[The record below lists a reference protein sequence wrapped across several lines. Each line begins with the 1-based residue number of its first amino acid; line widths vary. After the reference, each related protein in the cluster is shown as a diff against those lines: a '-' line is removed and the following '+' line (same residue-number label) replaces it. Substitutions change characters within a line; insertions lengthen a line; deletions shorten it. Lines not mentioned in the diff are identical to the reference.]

1 MSNDPLRIDT
11 EVVELVL
18 RRFLHDEITKAGFNR
33 GVIGL
38 SGGIDSALSCF
49 LAAAALGPENILALR
64 MPYKDSSEDSLDH
77 AQLVVDEVG
86 VTCETVNITSIVSP
100 LLSLSPGIDA
110 NRRGNIMARTRM
122 TILYDRS
129 AAWQGLVIGSSN
141 KSELLL
147 GYGTLF
153 GDLAS
158 AVNPLGDLY
167 KTQVRQLA
175 TAIGVP
181 PVIIE
186 KEPSADLIPGQTD
199 EGDLGF
205 SYADVDQILY
215 LLVDRRFSPEEV
227 EAAGYEAEF
236 IQNVLKMVNSSHFKR
251 RPPVIAK
258 VSERTIGHDFRYLR
272 DSGL

>member
-64 MPYKDSSEDSLDH
+64 MPYKDSSENSLDH

>member
-258 VSERTIGHDFRYLR
+258 VSERTIGHDFRYLC

>member
-1 MSNDPLRIDT
+1 MSLDPLRIDAD
-11 EVVELVL
+11 VVELVL
-18 RRFLHDEITKAGFNR
+18 RRFLYDEITKAGFIR

-38 SGGIDSALSCF
+38 SGGVDSALACY
-49 LAAAALGPENILALR
+49 LASAALGPENILALR
-64 MPYKDSSEDSLDH
+64 MPYQHSSPDSLEH
-77 AQLVVDEVG
+77 AQLVVDELG
-86 VTCETVNITSIVSP
+86 VACETIDITRIVNP
-100 LLSLSPGIDA
+100 LFSMSPGIDD

-122 TILYDRS
+122 AILYDRS
-129 AAWQGLVIGSSN
+129 AAWQGLVIGTSN
-141 KSELLL
+141 KSEMLL

-175 TAIGVP
+175 KAVGVP
-181 PVIIE
+181 QVIIE
-186 KEPSADLIPGQTD
+186 KKPSADLIPEQTD

-205 SYADVDQILY
+205 TYADVDQVLY
-215 LLVDRRFSPEEV
+215 LLVDKRYSPEEV
-227 EAAGYEAEF
+227 EAAGYEAKF
-236 IQNVLKMVNSSHFKR
+236 IQKVLKMINSSHFKR
-251 RPPVIAK
+251 RLPVIAK

>member
-1 MSNDPLRIDT
+1 MSIDPLRIDT

-18 RRFLHDEITKAGFNR
+18 RRFLHDEITKAGFSR

-38 SGGIDSALSCF
+38 SGGIDSSLSCF

-77 AQLVVDEVG
+77 AQLVVDELG
-86 VTCETVNITSIVSP
+86 VTCETVNITGIVSP
-100 LLSLSPGIDA
+100 LFSLSPGMDA

-129 AAWQGLVIGSSN
+129 AAWHGLVVGSSN

-158 AVNPLGDLY
+158 ALNPLGDLY

>member
-1 MSNDPLRIDT
+1 MSIDPLRIDT

-18 RRFLHDEITKAGFNR
+18 RRFLHDEITKAGFSR

-77 AQLVVDEVG
+77 AQLVVDELG
-86 VTCETVNITSIVSP
+86 VTCETINITSIVSP
-100 LLSLSPGIDA
+100 LFSLSPGMDA

>member
-18 RRFLHDEITKAGFNR
+18 RRFLHDEITKARFSR

-64 MPYKDSSEDSLDH
+64 MPYKDSSQDSLDH
-77 AQLVVDEVG
+77 AQLVVDELG
-86 VTCETVNITSIVSP
+86 VTCETINITSIVSP
-100 LLSLSPGIDA
+100 LFSLSPGMDA

>member
-1 MSNDPLRIDT
+1 MSIDPLRIDT

-18 RRFLHDEITKAGFNR
+18 RRFLHDEITKAGFSR

-77 AQLVVDEVG
+77 AQLVVDELG
-86 VTCETVNITSIVSP
+86 VTCETINITSIVSP
-100 LLSLSPGIDA
+100 LFSLSPGIDA
-110 NRRGNIMARTRM
+110 NRRGNIMSRTRM

-227 EAAGYEAEF
+227 AAAGYEAEF
-236 IQNVLKMVNSSHFKR
+236 IQKVLKMVNSSHFKR

>member
-1 MSNDPLRIDT
+1 MSNDPLCIDT

-64 MPYKDSSEDSLDH
+64 MPYKDSSENSLDH

>member
-77 AQLVVDEVG
+77 AQLVVDELG

>member
-1 MSNDPLRIDT
+1 MSIDPLRIDT

-64 MPYKDSSEDSLDH
+64 MPYKDSSENSLDH

>member
-18 RRFLHDEITKAGFNR
+18 RRFLHDEITKAGFSR

-77 AQLVVDEVG
+77 AQLVVDELG
-86 VTCETVNITSIVSP
+86 VTCETINITSIVSP
-100 LLSLSPGIDA
+100 LFSLSPGMDA

>member
-18 RRFLHDEITKAGFNR
+18 RRFLHDEITKAGFSR

-64 MPYKDSSEDSLDH
+64 MPYKDSSQDSLDH
-77 AQLVVDEVG
+77 AQLVVDELG
-86 VTCETVNITSIVSP
+86 VTCETINITSIVSP
-100 LLSLSPGIDA
+100 LFSKSPGMDA

>member
-18 RRFLHDEITKAGFNR
+18 RRFLHDEITKAGFSR

-64 MPYKDSSEDSLDH
+64 MPYKDSSENSLDH

-236 IQNVLKMVNSSHFKR
+236 IQKVLKMVNSSHFKR

>member
-1 MSNDPLRIDT
+1 
-11 EVVELVL
+11 
-18 RRFLHDEITKAGFNR
+18 
-33 GVIGL
+33 
-38 SGGIDSALSCF
+38 
-49 LAAAALGPENILALR
+49 
-64 MPYKDSSEDSLDH
+64 
-77 AQLVVDEVG
+77 
-86 VTCETVNITSIVSP
+86 
-100 LLSLSPGIDA
+100 
-110 NRRGNIMARTRM
+110 MARTRM

>member
-18 RRFLHDEITKAGFNR
+18 RRFLHDEITKAGFSR

-64 MPYKDSSEDSLDH
+64 MPYKDSSQDSLDH
-77 AQLVVDEVG
+77 AQLVVDELG
-86 VTCETVNITSIVSP
+86 VTCETINITSIVSP
-100 LLSLSPGIDA
+100 LFSLSPGMDA

>member
-1 MSNDPLRIDT
+1 MDPLQIDT
-11 EVVELVL
+11 DVVELVL

-38 SGGIDSALSCF
+38 SGGVDSALACY
-49 LAAAALGPENILALR
+49 LAAEALGPENILALS
-64 MPYKDSSEDSLDH
+64 MPYQHSSPDSLEH
-77 AQLVVDEVG
+77 AQMVVDELG
-86 VTCETVNITSIVSP
+86 VACETIDITSIVNP
-100 LLSLSPGIDA
+100 LYLMSPGIDD

-122 TILYDRS
+122 IILYDRS
-129 AAWQGLVIGSSN
+129 AAWKGLVVGTSN
-141 KSELLL
+141 KSELIL

-175 TAIGVP
+175 KAVGVP
-181 PVIIE
+181 QVIIE
-186 KEPSADLIPGQTD
+186 KKPSADLIPGQTD

-205 SYADVDQILY
+205 TYADVDQVLY
-215 LLVDRRFSPEEV
+215 LLVDKRYSPEDV
-227 EAAGYEAEF
+227 EEAGYQAEF
-236 IQNVLKMVNSSHFKR
+236 IQKVLEMIHSSHFKR
-251 RPPVIAK
+251 RLPVIAK